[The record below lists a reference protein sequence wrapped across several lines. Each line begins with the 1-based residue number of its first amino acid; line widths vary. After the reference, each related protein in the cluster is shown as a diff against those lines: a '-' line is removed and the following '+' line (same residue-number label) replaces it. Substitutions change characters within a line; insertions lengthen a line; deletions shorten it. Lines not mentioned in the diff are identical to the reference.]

1 MKLSFGSIF
10 KVSIRYVYPRGNTYY
25 YQRKIPLDLLE
36 RYGGTQLI
44 KVNLKTNDLK
54 QVAKQVDS
62 LNKQYESMWASLR
75 NNQNLKP
82 WSVRESAVKLLEEFG
97 LMPKPAV
104 NDEINFDLF
113 TEYLRGKHEG
123 AEQDEYGNWQE
134 AHPEEFLGP
143 VELEALRLINE
154 ESKFRLNDA
163 LGVYLSGHQKKNDKK
178 FQVYVGRVWDKLI
191 SVIGDKE
198 FEQVTRSDANE
209 FVSRRL
215 AEDAKTTTVERQISV
230 IRAVFNVVITE
241 KEIAKSNPFLR
252 VRIAELGHDS
262 KTRIPFDKDQLATL
276 IPECKKRNDDVRWLL
291 ALQIDLGLRLA
302 EATGLALEDLHL
314 NEAIPYVSIRPHPW
328 RPLKNDSSKRDIPL
342 VSVSL
347 WAAQQIVQAA
357 VKGQLYA
364 FPRYTNGTECK
375 ANNASATLNKWI
387 RSLGINRTTHE
398 LRHTIRDR
406 LRQAGAPKDIQDA
419 VGGWG
424 KEDIGDKYGL
434 GYGLQQLKGWLD
446 KIEVLSVPHEQ
457 SKGAA
462 L

>member
-10 KVSIRYVYPRGNTYY
+10 KVSIRYVYPRGDTYY

-54 QVAKQVDS
+54 QVAKQVAA
-62 LNKQYESMWASLR
+62 LNKQYEAMWASLR
-75 NNQNLKP
+75 ANHNLRP
-82 WSVRESAVKLLEEFG
+82 LSVREAAIKLLAKHELKPRQATNEELNIDLFIASLQRKQEAYAQGDEEVHHSADLEEF
-97 LMPKPAV
+97 LDP
-104 NDEINFDLF
+104 
-113 TEYLRGKHEG
+113 HE
-123 AEQDEYGNWQE
+123 
-134 AHPEEFLGP
+134 
-143 VELEALRLINE
+143 VEALRLLNE
-154 ESKFRLNDA
+154 TPKFRLSDA
-163 LGVYLSGHQKKNDKK
+163 LEVYLSGHQKKNDEK
-178 FQVYVGRVWDKLI
+178 FRVYVSRVWNKLI
-191 SVIGDKE
+191 AVLGDRE
-198 FEQVTRSDANE
+198 FEQVTRADANE
-209 FVSRRL
+209 FVSRGI
-215 AEDAKTTTVERQISV
+215 AEGSKTTTIERQVST
-230 IRAVFNVVITE
+230 IRAVFNVAIIEREIT
-241 KEIAKSNPFLR
+241 KVNPFLR
-252 VRIAELGHDS
+252 LRIAELGHDS
-262 KTRIPFDKDQLATL
+262 KARTPFNKDQLLLL

-291 ALQIDLGLRLA
+291 GLQIDLGLRLA

-342 VSVSL
+342 VGVSL

-434 GYGLQQLKGWLD
+434 GYGLGQLKGWLD
-446 KIEVLSVPHEQ
+446 KIVL
-457 SKGAA
+457 
-462 L
+462 